1 MIKHFLSF
9 FAALFLLFFNEK
21 PQTTT
26 MGLHD
31 EQRIK
36 KLLTTMKIEKHLLE
50 DQEVHQ
56 EKGGVNIW

>member
-1 MIKHFLSF
+1 
-9 FAALFLLFFNEK
+9 
-21 PQTTT
+21 

-56 EKGGVNIW
+56 EKGELIFGNYSYAVEEKVYHRNLFAIEIH